1 MAEQQNGMQKP
12 LLQEL
17 PVISDR
23 ASFLYLEHCK
33 ISREDG
39 AVTARDEEGTVHIP
53 AAAVSVLLF
62 GPGTEVSH
70 RAMEL
75 IGLFPALAGVI
86 LKAAFLRHR
95 VKPFPRTRGGDLL
108 CHSLSFRFL
117 YF

>member
-86 LKAAFLRHR
+86 PPRRPPYAYMDA
-95 VKPFPRTRGGDLL
+95 FPRTRGGDLL

>member
-86 LKAAFLRHR
+86 L
-95 VKPFPRTRGGDLL
+95 
-108 CHSLSFRFL
+108 C
-117 YF
+117 